1 MSKKKFSQG
10 LSELL
15 DDIVG
20 SPGEL
25 EQITQTPTAAPRR
38 HGSKNFFADLESLME
53 EAMHEGEGQETLRE
67 APPSHKSKS
76 DQTQM
81 QAGFAGGLDML
92 IRQTISLEEQT
103 IQSAEDKRR
112 ITVII
117 DRQKAE
123 RLKQIART
131 QNAFMKDLIA
141 RMIESY
147 IESFQERKPDIA
159 PE

>member
-15 DDIVG
+15 DDVSG
-20 SPGEL
+20 SLGDL
-25 EQITQTPTAAPRR
+25 DQIAQTPTAAPRR

-53 EAMHEGEGQETLRE
+53 EAMHDGETQGPADEKQ
-67 APPSHKSKS
+67 PSYKSKS
-76 DQTQM
+76 ERA
-81 QAGFAGGLDML
+81 QAGLAGGLDML
-92 IRQTISLEEQT
+92 IRQTISFEEQ
-103 IQSAEDKRR
+103 SAASGDDKRR
-112 ITVII
+112 ITVLV

-147 IESFQERKPDIA
+147 IESFQERQSDKA
-159 PE
+159 SE

>member
-15 DDIVG
+15 DDIAG
-20 SPGEL
+20 SPGDL
-25 EQITQTPTAAPRR
+25 EQIAQTPTAAPRK
-38 HGSKNFFADLESLME
+38 HGHKNFFADLESLME
-53 EAMHEGEGQETLRE
+53 EAMRDGEAQRE
-67 APPSHKSKS
+67 ADEKQASYKSKS
-76 DQTQM
+76 EKA
-81 QAGFAGGLDML
+81 QAGLAGGLDML
-92 IRQTISLEEQT
+92 IRQTISFEERNAAA
-103 IQSAEDKRR
+103 SDDKRR
-112 ITVII
+112 ITVLV

-147 IESFQERKPDIA
+147 IESFQERQSDKA
-159 PE
+159 SE